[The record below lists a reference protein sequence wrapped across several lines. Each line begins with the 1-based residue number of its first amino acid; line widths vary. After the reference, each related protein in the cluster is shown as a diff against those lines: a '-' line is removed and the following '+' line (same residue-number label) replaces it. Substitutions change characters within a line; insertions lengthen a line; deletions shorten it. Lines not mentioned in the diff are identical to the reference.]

1 MIGKGRPTRDG
12 FSRLHSSHGQLIIK
26 KLKIDKPRLNGIRR
40 LAISY
45 GLGGPIFGGRMTPL
59 LSITL
64 FDSDVKKNQIKNNT
78 ITEKV
83 ITIAKKNFLLKN
95 LDRILVSST
104 CFLNGI
110 LKSTSKNNY

>member
-1 MIGKGRPTRDG
+1 
-12 FSRLHSSHGQLIIK
+12 
-26 KLKIDKPRLNGIRR
+26 
-40 LAISY
+40 
-45 GLGGPIFGGRMTPL
+45 MTPL
-59 LSITL
+59 LSIIL

-95 LDRILVSST
+95 LDRILISST